1 MFDILYIFPISFI
14 IVMEGVI
21 KIHIELKKPNRFKDM
36 LHKICSKLEDMMF
49 SILLK
54 LPERMIPSFL
64 IDQIEKYINKQIS
77 KTKQEIIKD
86 RWKQVALNEVL
97 DKANRK

>member
-36 LHKICSKLEDMMF
+36 LHKIGSKLEDMMF

-64 IDQIEKYINKQIS
+64 MNQIEKYINKQIS

-97 DKANRK
+97 DKTNHK